1 MIQTT
6 NKPTKVTRKTA
17 IAIDHILTNHVDV
30 KFQTVIF
37 KTDISG
43 YLPVCITITSKGNFF
58 PNKQN
63 KTKG

>member
-1 MIQTT
+1 MIQTI

-43 YLPVCITITSKGNFF
+43 YLPVCIIISSKGNFF
-58 PNKQN
+58 SNKEN